1 MLFTFLSS
9 FAASCKHCR
18 AVLITTP
25 MQHFASPDGAF
36 NPSVINSTHWEASGA
51 GCRRI
56 ANKSLPSESTNS
68 WRSADI
74 LTEHPHHPRVLVVPW
89 HLLTRDWWAAH
100 PGSTKEA
107 WTGETKI
114 DAAGKLILDCSHF
127 CYSPFLYEPLWWALS
142 ASLSV

>member
-1 MLFTFLSS
+1 MAHSIPRSS
-9 FAASCKHCR
+9 
-18 AVLITTP
+18 TP
-25 MQHFASPDGAF
+25 H
-36 NPSVINSTHWEASGA
+36 IWASGA

-74 LTEHPHHPRVLVVPW
+74 LTEHPRHRRVLVVPW